1 MATVIEQ
8 NYSAD
13 LLKEEPF
20 RQISRT
26 LGTISSA
33 AAGVVKKGTVLGK
46 VTASGKYLPYNP
58 AAADGT
64 QIASAVLIYNPG
76 GINGGDADAT
86 LADVPNAVLLQ
97 ALAVID
103 TAFLVWG
110 AGVTTQAQ
118 KNTAYAA
125 LFATLIVTAP
135 PA

>member
-1 MATVIEQ
+1 MTTFTEQ
-8 NYSAD
+8 NYVAD
-13 LLKEEPF
+13 LVKEEPF

-26 LGTISSA
+26 LGIISSA
-33 AAGVVKKGTVLGK
+33 AAGVVKKFTVLGK

-64 QIASAVLIYNPG
+64 QIASAILLHGPLG
-76 GINGGDADAT
+76 TDADAT
-86 LADVPNAVLLQ
+86 LADVTNAVLLQ

-110 AGVTTQAQ
+110 AGVTTQTQ

-125 LFATLIVTAP
+125 LFAALIVTAP

>member
-1 MATVIEQ
+1 MATFTEQ
-8 NYSAD
+8 NYQAD
-13 LLKEEPF
+13 LVKEEPF

-33 AAGVVKKGTVLGK
+33 AAGVVKRGTVLGK

-64 QIASAVLIYNPG
+64 QIASAILLHGPL
-76 GINGGDADAT
+76 GGDADAT
-86 LADVPNAVLLQ
+86 LADVTNAVLLQ
-97 ALAVID
+97 ALAVVD

-110 AGVTTQAQ
+110 AGVTTQTQ

-125 LFATLIVTAP
+125 LFATLIVNAP

>member
-1 MATVIEQ
+1 MATVTEQ
-8 NYSAD
+8 NYVAD
-13 LLKEEPF
+13 LVKEEPF

-26 LGTISSA
+26 LGIISSA
-33 AAGVVKKGTVLGK
+33 AAGVVKKFTVLGK

-64 QIASAVLIYNPG
+64 QIASAILLHGPL
-76 GINGGDADAT
+76 GGDADAT
-86 LADVPNAVLLQ
+86 LADVTNAVLLQ
-97 ALAVID
+97 ALAVVD

-110 AGVTTQAQ
+110 AGVTTQTQ

-125 LFATLIVTAP
+125 LFAALITTAP